1 MKYKIIKTLIIIIA
15 ILHIVEE
22 YYGGFIPFINNI
34 VPGITLSQFLFI
46 NALFIAY
53 VIVAFIS
60 KKQILVLSVPLLL
73 IVNAVIHIIASIV
86 FRAYGPGLITS
97 VFLYIPVSVFFIKY
111 LDPCRKT
118 ILQSLTLSL
127 ALMAF
132 PLIFQ
137 LARIMMNRA

>member
-1 MKYKIIKTLIIIIA
+1 
-15 ILHIVEE
+15 
-22 YYGGFIPFINNI
+22 
-34 VPGITLSQFLFI
+34 
-46 NALFIAY
+46 
-53 VIVAFIS
+53 
-60 KKQILVLSVPLLL
+60 
-73 IVNAVIHIIASIV
+73 
-86 FRAYGPGLITS
+86 LITS